1 MEKID
6 KEAAGASENKASEK
20 KKMFKRYTIS
30 HIFADGAVA
39 DMVYSKLTEEAGF
52 AVSKE
57 GGVSLQE
64 ELMVGKD
71 GNLTLNETEAMPGR
85 GMVPSK
91 EARRLAEERLVC
103 LPSGIE
109 EYGTS
114 RDLFDEVRAFIEKYV
129 VLEDSRFY
137 DVTAGYVLMT
147 WVFDRFSVVPY
158 LRVVGDLGTG
168 KSRFLEVVGKLC
180 NRAIMAS
187 GSMSMP
193 AVYRSINAIEGTL
206 VFDEADFKSS
216 DMTSDLAKILN
227 GGHKKDTPV
236 VKMETVNEQLR
247 LAVFR
252 VFGPK
257 LFGSRHGFEDDAL
270 NSRCIIQRFFP
281 LADLKGT
288 PIHLP
293 QTFEAEAQTLRNK
306 LLMFRMK
313 NHRLMQDDE
322 STVESISF
330 PRLKQTALALTSVAK
345 TIGDEALESI
355 TSFLMDGEQD
365 LLNSVSADEHAD
377 ILLCI
382 AWLIETD
389 EEVRSSG
396 QLLMKRI
403 AKEFNE
409 RFYDDYAT
417 RATRRVEGRDKSVLE
432 FPGQVV
438 SPRKIGVYVDQL
450 GLSKERSSRGLF
462 VPIHKEAQR
471 IDMLVKRYK
480 LVEIIEER
488 KVAKVE
494 VPHTRSPEIDFE
506 EDKPQPH

>member
-1 MEKID
+1 MTT
-6 KEAAGASENKASEK
+6 SENQKSPSASQEK
-20 KKMFKRYTIS
+20 PGSERKKVFKRYAIS
-30 HIFADGAVA
+30 HIFPDGTIA
-39 DMVYSKLTEEAGF
+39 DMVYSKATEETCF
-52 AVSKE
+52 AVSK
-57 GGVSLQE
+57 GAVVSLHK

-71 GNLTLNETEAMPGR
+71 GNFTLNEAEAVTGR

-91 EARRLAEERLVC
+91 EAKRLADERLVC

-109 EYGTS
+109 EYDTIH
-114 RDLFDEVRAFIEKYV
+114 DLFDEVRAFIKKYV
-129 VLEDSRFY
+129 ALEDSRFY
-137 DVTAGYVLMT
+137 DVSAGYVLMT
-147 WVFDRFSVVPY
+147 WVFDRFSVIPY

-180 NRAIMAS
+180 NRSIMAS

-193 AVYRSINAIEGTL
+193 AVYRSTNAIEGTL

-236 VKMETVNEQLR
+236 VKMETVHEQLR

-257 LFGSRHGFEDDAL
+257 IFGSRHGFEDDAL

-281 LADLKGT
+281 LSDLKGI

-293 QTFEAEAQTLRNK
+293 HSFDDEAQRLRNK
-306 LLMFRMK
+306 LLMFRLK
-313 NHRLMQDDE
+313 NHHLMQDDE
-322 STVESISF
+322 STVEKIDF

-345 TIGDEALESI
+345 HIGDEVLESI
-355 TSFLMDGEQD
+355 ISFLVSGEQD
-365 LLNSVSADEHAD
+365 LLNSVSTDEHAD

-382 AWLIETD
+382 AWVIETD
-389 EEVRSSG
+389 EQVRESG
-396 QLLMKRI
+396 QLLMGRI
-403 AKEFNE
+403 AEEFNY
-409 RFYDDYAT
+409 RFYSDYAT
-417 RATRRVEGRDKSVLE
+417 RVTRRVEGKDKSVLE

-450 GLSKERSSRGLF
+450 GLSKERNSKGLF
-462 VPIHKEAQR
+462 IPIHKEAR
-471 IDMLVKRYK
+471 KISMLIDRYK
-480 LVEIIEER
+480 LAPVIAER
-488 KVAKVE
+488 KAKGIME
-494 VPHTRSPEIDFE
+494 DFE
-506 EDKPQPH
+506 EDRPNPFSH